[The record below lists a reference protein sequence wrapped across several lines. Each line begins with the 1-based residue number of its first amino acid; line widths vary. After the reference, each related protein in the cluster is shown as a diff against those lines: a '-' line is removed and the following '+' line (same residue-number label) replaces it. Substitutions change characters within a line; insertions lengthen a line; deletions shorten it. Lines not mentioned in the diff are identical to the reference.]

1 MRLGLMELLIF
12 FPIDFR
18 FMKHDNWSRRTEF
31 MMDEE
36 VLRMGMKFFY
46 KVSVRHQNRVSIE
59 GYKL

>member
-36 VLRMGMKFFY
+36 VLRMGMKYFM
-46 KVSVRHQNRVSIE
+46 K
-59 GYKL
+59 